1 MLKIFKTILDD
12 FRDAFSDDGHYLFFS
27 LDGKNPDIIS
37 YLQKVEKN
45 PQLVGLIS
53 RFSKKNAIPVALLI
67 DKYGIKPS
75 QLARLKKGKSFYI
88 EDLDGGNK
96 CFLKR
101 VN

>member
-1 MLKIFKTILDD
+1 MFKILKTILDD
-12 FRDAFSDDGHYLFFS
+12 FRDAFSDDRHYLFFS
-27 LDGKNPDIIS
+27 VDGKNPDIIS
-37 YLQKVEKN
+37 YLQKQCN
-45 PQLVGLIS
+45 SQLVGLIS
-53 RFSKKNAIPVALLI
+53 RFSEKNAIPVACLI

-88 EDLDGGNK
+88 EDLHGNK